1 MPSRRDVLAGAGVAA
16 ATGLAGCL
24 GDDSL
29 PAVVPRD
36 GPVDPR
42 RTATATATPVG
53 HDVTR
58 LGHGDRGR
66 VVARSVLYER
76 DDGTLLVFSEPRLIS
91 ARIDADWKTAGA
103 TVAHDWTPSDG
114 DGDLSSHD
122 SRFVR
127 ADETRETPYRL
138 GVETGPT
145 TCRWTFR
152 VRPPTSSTVVP
163 AFRSAFRPA
172 TPPTPG
178 DSVVEVLTDARVA
191 NWRVRRDRFVGRVEL
206 TYRPDAV
213 E

>member
-1 MPSRRDVLAGAGVAA
+1 MPSRRDFLAGAGVAA

-24 GDDSL
+24 GGDSL

-36 GPVDPR
+36 GTIDPR
-42 RTATATATPVG
+42 RTTATPVDY
-53 HDVTR
+53 DVTR
-58 LGHGDRGR
+58 LGFGDRGR
-66 VVARSVLYER
+66 TVARSVLYER
-76 DDGTLLVFSEPRLIS
+76 DDGTLLLFSEPHLVS
-91 ARIDADWKTAGA
+91 ARLDADWKAAGV

-114 DGDLSSHD
+114 DGDADLSSHD
-122 SRFVR
+122 SAFVR
-127 ADETRETPYRL
+127 ADETRRTPYRL
-138 GVETGPT
+138 GVETGPA

-163 AFRSAFRPA
+163 GFRSAFRPA

-178 DSVVEVLTDARVA
+178 DSVVDVLTDARVS

-206 TYRPDAV
+206 TYRPDD